1 MTAPNKGTCIASYCC
16 SICVKW
22 GRKDG
27 DKTSRKAPQS
37 TDRVSKAQFWRI
49 WMNYLSTETQ
59 TGVFELEDLN
69 SWQQEKAGYV
79 QKLNWHPN
87 DGGEVDMGKSYK
99 AHHKDLKSHFASILI
114 TQSNTKAGY
123 FEEEWQE
130 KNLYFFLRARDCN
143 KIMLHKARAL
153 SFPSCSYLQIFY
165 TVFQERIEKSFFFFF
180 FPGFCFRI
188 FYQWIPVSTIGSNI

>member
-130 KNLYFFLRARDCN
+130 KNLYFFWGQGTVIKSCCTKPELCP
-143 KIMLHKARAL
+143 
-153 SFPSCSYLQIFY
+153 FPHAPIFKY
-165 TVFQERIEKSFFFFF
+165 FTQYFRKGLKNPFFFF